1 MKEKEVLP
9 MQITWFDE
17 KTKTGLATF
26 YKTNLTLN
34 AVAAIPFE
42 HAYVVRIGLS
52 GDKNVVI
59 RPLTKNEAESDTSG
73 GEGIY
78 KIACKKSYA
87 RISSTGLMSQIGAA
101 LGLELSDKP
110 TQFESEFLEK
120 ENLLVIKT
128 GKESKQ

>member
-1 MKEKEVLP
+1 M
-9 MQITWFDE
+9 
-17 KTKTGLATF
+17 
-26 YKTNLTLN
+26 
-34 AVAAIPFE
+34 AI
-42 HAYVVRIGLS
+42 R
-52 GDKNVVI
+52 
-59 RPLTKNEAESDTSG
+59 G